1 MRASPSDLAPH
12 FPVRLLGM
20 PSRERLDDGRQ
31 PLGQKPLFLLTRLL
45 LERRPVSR
53 ETLMAF
59 LWPEAN
65 EQRARGSLRQALHVI
80 RLATS
85 QDCVAADRRSIS
97 LRENPDCD
105 LAAFLDAVRQ
115 SEWQRAALAY
125 GGPLL
130 EGVTVSDATDA
141 ELWLDFQRRRM
152 AKTFE
157 MAATAALDEPHE
169 HASSDARITVARR
182 LRDYD
187 PSRCRFWRYL
197 LGELHRSGA
206 DLELRLE
213 RAALGA
219 LIESRRIDDVPAA
232 MSLMA
237 DQALQRAAGD

>member
-1 MRASPSDLAPH
+1 MSDTQQDHARPH
-12 FPVRLLGM
+12 AVRLLGM
-20 PSRERLDDGRQ
+20 PSREDPDDGRP

-80 RLATS
+80 RLATA
-85 QDCVAADRRSIS
+85 QDCIAADRRSIT
-97 LRENPDCD
+97 LRANPVCD
-105 LAAFLDAVRQ
+105 LAVFLDAVRQ
-115 SEWQRAALAY
+115 NEWQRAALAY

-157 MAATAALDEPHE
+157 MAAIAALDDSSE
-169 HASSDARITVARR
+169 HAPRDVRLAVARR

-187 PSRCRFWRYL
+187 PSRSRFWRYL

-206 DLELRLE
+206 DIELQLE
-213 RAALGA
+213 RAALAA
-219 LIESRRIDDVPAA
+219 LVESRRIDDVPAA

-237 DQALQRAAGD
+237 DQELLRAAGD